1 MTPAH
6 DTNQTLG
13 LRERKNLQTREA
25 IMRASLELV
34 IELGYEGATIAKIA
48 ERADVSP
55 RTIHTI
61 FAGKDELLLT
71 HADDHITR
79 LESRLAGSEGTTIDR
94 VREWLADEAQR
105 MADDDDNGLR
115 ELRIEAFAAD
125 VHLQALE
132 YSLRRRA
139 ESLIAEAEIRRS
151 GRSAKSID
159 LVAADGLGGA
169 IMGVLLSMERGLRER
184 GELLEGEFDSALTAL
199 ARLLDRPR

>member
-1 MTPAH
+1 MTPAQ
-6 DTNQTLG
+6 DTTHTLG

-79 LESRLAGSEGTTIDR
+79 LEARLTGSEGRTIDR
-94 VREWLADEAQR
+94 VREWLVDEAQR
-105 MADDDDNGLR
+105 LADDDEGGLR
-115 ELRIEAFAAD
+115 ELRIEAFASD
-125 VHLQALE
+125 VRLQALE

-139 ESLIAEAEIRRS
+139 ESIIAEAEIRRG
-151 GRSAKSID
+151 GRSAKSVD
-159 LVAADGLGGA
+159 SVVADGLGGA
-169 IMGVLLSMERGLRER
+169 IMGVLLSMERRFRED
-184 GELLEGEFDSALTAL
+184 GELVEGVFDAAL
-199 ARLLDRPR
+199 AALAKLLDPPD

>member
-13 LRERKNLQTREA
+13 LRERKYLQTREA

-105 MADDDDNGLR
+105 LAGDDDNGLR
-115 ELRIEAFAAD
+115 ELRIEAFASD

-159 LVAADGLGGA
+159 LVVADGLGGA

>member
-105 MADDDDNGLR
+105 LADDDDNGLR